1 MTRSSACWLGARRL
15 GAWRLGVV
23 VALGAVALAPS
34 GEAQE
39 APPAPELVAW
49 APKWRKGDWW
59 VIKTYQRD
67 LKDEVSSPEPAE
79 GAMPRTPPDPRR
91 EPIPGLPPLRDG
103 VPEGWVLANTFRFE
117 VVRRELVTYPGDG
130 PDDKPEAFVVVAVRT
145 LDGPPRTA
153 ELWYT
158 EADLTLFKVV
168 REPKTERA
176 RTHDVSGTVQLD
188 PQETAV
194 IGFPLDWPDFAA
206 AKQPS
211 SDIAVAGRG
220 VVEQKVRP
228 APNGAAQVQVRLA
241 LKVGDDET
249 RGRVQLTFE
258 PGAPFWSRLVGPVYL
273 AELVD
278 YKGKR

>member
-1 MTRSSACWLGARRL
+1 MRRSSS
-15 GAWRLGVV
+15 WRLVVV
-23 VALGAVALAPS
+23 VALGALALAP
-34 GEAQE
+34 GGGAQE
-39 APPAPELVAW
+39 APPAPELAPW

-59 VIKTYQRD
+59 VVKTYQRD

-103 VPEGWVLANTFRFE
+103 VPEGWVHANTFRFE
-117 VVRRELVTYPGDG
+117 VVRRELVRYPDDG
-130 PDDKPEAFVVVAVRT
+130 PDDKPEPFLVVAVRT
-145 LDGPPRTA
+145 LEGATPRTA

-176 RTHDVSGTVQLD
+176 RTHEVAGTVQLD
-188 PQETAV
+188 PPESGV
-194 IGFPLDWPDFAA
+194 IGFPLDWPDFVA

-211 SDIAVAGRG
+211 SDVAVEGRG

-228 APNGAAQVQVRLA
+228 APNGANQVQVRLG
-241 LKVGDDET
+241 LKVGDEET

-258 PGAPFWSRLVGPVYL
+258 PGAPFWVRLVGPVYL

-278 YKGKR
+278 YKGKRK